1 MNHNSFEYERFFD
14 LTPDLL
20 CIAGYDGYFKKINKA
35 VSETLGYS
43 FEELYSR
50 PINDFVYHEDQK
62 VTSEVRDELVKSK
75 PLLNFENRYVHKSG
89 ELIWLSWTSQ
99 PIDDQKLVFAIAKNI
114 THKKRVEIERNS
126 LLEKTSR
133 INQNLKQLSFTTSHD
148 LRSPVN
154 NLLSIMELIDKNTIK
169 NHETL
174 ELLDLLNFGIDNLK
188 TTLNKYVDHLQESHI
203 SSAKKE
209 SIHIGNTINEVVHSI
224 KSLIHSSKSDI
235 QIDLSAFEEVKFNK
249 AYFESIILNFLTNSI
264 KYSRPGIPPKMKIW
278 TTVNESKNQLI
289 FQDNGLGFDA
299 KDLEHKI
306 FGMGDKFHE
315 NSDSKGIGLYLVYS
329 HVMNMGGKIE
339 VESKVNKGTKFVIT
353 FKDE

>member
-50 PINDFVYHEDQK
+50 PINDFVYHEDQQ
-62 VTSEVRDELVKSK
+62 VTSDVRNEIIKSK
-75 PLLNFENRYVHKSG
+75 PLLNFENRYVTKSG
-89 ELIWLSWTSQ
+89 DIIWLSWTSQ
-99 PIDDQKLVFAIAKNI
+99 PIDEEKLVFAIAKDV
-114 THKKRVEIERNS
+114 THKKQVEIERNM

-154 NLLSIMELIDKNTIK
+154 NLLSIMELIDKSTIE
-169 NHETL
+169 NSETL
-174 ELLDLLNFGIDNLK
+174 ELLDVLNFGLCNLRG
-188 TTLNKYVDHLQESHI
+188 TLNKYVDQLQETHLST
-203 SSAKKE
+203 AKKE
-209 SIHIGNTINEVVHSI
+209 KVSIEDSVKKIIQSI
-224 KSLIHSSKSDI
+224 RSLVDSSKAE
-235 QIDLSAFEEVKFNK
+235 IDLNFKSFQEISFNK
-249 AYFESIILNFLTNSI
+249 AYLDSIILNFLTNSI
-264 KYSRPGIPPKMKIW
+264 KYSKPDVYPKIKIW
-278 TTVNESKNQLI
+278 TGTSEGKKQLFI
-289 FQDNGLGFDA
+289 EDNGIGFDA

-306 FGMGDKFHE
+306 FGMGDKSE
-315 NSDSKGIGLYLVYS
+315 KNPDSKGIGLYLVYS
-329 HVMNMGGKIE
+329 HVMNMGGKIS
-339 VESKVNKGTKFVIT
+339 VESKINEGTKFVIT